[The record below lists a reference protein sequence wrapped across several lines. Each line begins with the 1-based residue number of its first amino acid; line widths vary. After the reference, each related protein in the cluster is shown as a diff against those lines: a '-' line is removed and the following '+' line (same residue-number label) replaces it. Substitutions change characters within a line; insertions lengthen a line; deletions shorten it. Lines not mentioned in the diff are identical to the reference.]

1 MGRPPDSEW
10 AVLDEPSDPI
20 PGSPY
25 DIRAEGTRLGRF
37 AQLLHEQIG
46 LLKDLAGDDSI
57 GKYADKIR
65 ESSSEIT
72 DDLGK
77 LATRYESVSGYLNG
91 WAGDLEGF
99 QADSLKPLAQAQAA
113 APLANQPEMS
123 ATPGSQ
129 PPPTPAQQAKATAAA
144 KAKTTAQGEVA
155 AAIRQLAGIKSNRDT
170 RGKYWM
176 QKIEDAEHDGLKDN
190 DGWWDDIKDFIHNHA
205 GWIKLLADVATWVAT
220 ALLLAALLIPG
231 FDIGAAV
238 LLGIMAV
245 ALAGHTALAL
255 SGDGSWTDVAL
266 DVFAM
271 VTVGL
276 GAEAKAGLE
285 TGSEFG
291 DIVAGLLGD
300 GGEGAEG
307 AEGAEGSSGLWSSVA
322 DWGKAVGSKF
332 MSAGEKELVE
342 YTEKFTDLA
351 EQFPDS
357 KLFPMLLKE
366 GATVTN
372 QVRAINGAA
381 TIVDEM
387 GHWLGGS
394 DTVNFMANLVDG
406 DGGSLSDPNVEGT
419 FAPSAEWFTKLKE
432 LTTVGI
438 GS

>member
-25 DIRAEGTRLGRF
+25 DIRAEGTRLGKF
-37 AQLLHEQIG
+37 AQMLQEQIG

-65 ESSSEIT
+65 ESSSDIT

-99 QADSLKPLAQAQAA
+99 QADSLKPLADAQAA
-113 APLANQPEMS
+113 APVANQAEASP
-123 ATPGSQ
+123 TPGSQ
-129 PPPTPAQQAKATAAA
+129 PPPTPAEQARATAAA
-144 KAKTTAQGEVA
+144 KARTTAQGQVA
-155 AAIRQLAGIKSNRDT
+155 AAIKQLAGIKSNRDT

-190 DGWWDDIKDFIHNHA
+190 EGWWDDIKDFIHNHA

-271 VTVGL
+271 ATLGL
-276 GAEAKAGLE
+276 GAEAKASLE

-291 DIVAGLLGD
+291 GIVANLLGD
-300 GGEGAEG
+300 GGEEAEG
-307 AEGAEGSSGLWSSVA
+307 AEGASGFLGKIAGWGKSVA
-322 DWGKAVGSKF
+322 TVFKF
-332 MSAGEKELVE
+332 GGESE
-342 YTEKFTDLA
+342 LA
-351 EQFPDS
+351 EYSEKMTGFMEKFPDS

-366 GATVTN
+366 GQAVTT
-372 QVRAINGAA
+372 QIRWINGAA
-381 TIVDEM
+381 TVADEM

-394 DTVNFMANLVDG
+394 DTLNFMANLVDG

-419 FAPSAEWFTKLKE
+419 FAPSAEWFMNLKE
-432 LTTVGI
+432 LTTAGL